1 MRTQSS
7 FFIKLLLLVAL
18 VTVVL
23 LPAPPVRAQDGSGE
37 GDPFDIYI
45 EIVGEVE
52 VIQADLIVIA
62 GYPVNPAGAFEP
74 SKLEVGDWVLIGGY
88 LLPDDETLHATLLE
102 IIEDRDSDGV
112 LDTEDNCL
120 FVANP
125 DQADA
130 DGDGVGDACSEDY
143 DADGVLDAEDNCPL
157 APNPD
162 QADTD
167 GDGVGD
173 VCEDQ
178 SDSTCLLA
186 GHPVAE
192 ALAAEFGYT
201 YDEIMGWY
209 CDGFGFGEIS
219 RALLLER
226 ASEGALTV
234 EDILAL
240 LLDGMGWGEIIQSAG
255 LNIED
260 LSLGAVIA
268 VRNRERTREAG
279 EGADMSA
286 PPGQG
291 NLEPAGPNPEA
302 PGQGGETPGQ
312 PDPPPGQG
320 QGGETPGQP
329 DPPPGQGQGQGKGK

>member
-1 MRTQSS
+1 MNTRRL
-7 FFIKLLLLVAL
+7 FFVKLLLFALVAAM
-18 VTVVL
+18 VL
-23 LPAPPVRAQDGSGE
+23 PTPPVRAQDGPGK

-52 VIQADLIVIA
+52 VIEADLIVIA

-74 SKLEVGDWVLIGGY
+74 SKVDVGDLVLIGGY

-102 IIEDRDSDGV
+102 IIEDRDDDGV
-112 LDTEDNCL
+112 LDGEDNCP

-130 DGDGVGDACSEDY
+130 DKNGVGDACTEDY
-143 DADGVLDAEDNCPL
+143 DADGVLDVEDNCPN

-162 QADTD
+162 QTDAD

-173 VCEDQ
+173 VCDDP
-178 SDSTCLLA
+178 SDDSTCLVA

-192 ALAAEFGYT
+192 ALDAEFDYT

-234 EDILAL
+234 EAILAL
-240 LLDGMGWGEIIQSAG
+240 LLEGMGWGEIIQSAG
-255 LNIED
+255 LDPDD
-260 LSLGAVIA
+260 LSLGAIVA
-268 VRNRERTREAG
+268 ARHRERTREAD
-279 EGADMSA
+279 EGADMNA

-291 NLEPAGPNPEA
+291 DPDPTGPNPEA
-302 PGQGGETPGQ
+302 PGPNDDPGQ
-312 PDPPPGQG
+312 ADPPPGQDG
-320 QGGETPGQP
+320 S
-329 DPPPGQGQGQGKGK
+329 GQGQGKGK

>member
-1 MRTQSS
+1 MRTKSS
-7 FFIKLLLLVAL
+7 FFVKLLLVAL
-18 VTVVL
+18 VAVVT
-23 LPAPPVRAQDGSGE
+23 LPAPPIHAQDGPGK

-52 VIQADLIVIA
+52 VIEADLIVIA
-62 GYPVNPAGAFEP
+62 GYPVAPAGAFEP
-74 SKLEVGDWVLIGGY
+74 SKLSVGDLVLIGGY

-102 IIEDRDSDGV
+102 IIEDRDDDGV
-112 LDTEDNCL
+112 LDAEDNCP

-130 DGDGVGDACSEDY
+130 ENDGVGDACGEDY
-143 DADGVLDAEDNCPL
+143 DADGVLDAEDNCPN

-162 QADTD
+162 QADAD
-167 GDGVGD
+167 ADGVGD
-173 VCEDQ
+173 VCEDS
-178 SDSTCLLA
+178 SDESTCLSA

-192 ALAAEFGYT
+192 ALDAEFDYT
-201 YDEIMGWY
+201 YDEIMSWY
-209 CDGFGFGEIS
+209 CEGFGFGEIS

-240 LLDGMGWGEIIQSAG
+240 LLEGMGWGEIMQSAG
-255 LNIED
+255 LNPED

-268 VRNRERTREAG
+268 VRNRERTREAD

-291 NLEPAGPNPEA
+291 NPEPAGPNSEA
-302 PGQGGETPGQ
+302 PGPNDETAPGQ
-312 PDPPPGQG
+312 VDPPPGQG
-320 QGGETPGQP
+320 GSSS
-329 DPPPGQGQGQGKGK
+329 GQGQGKGK